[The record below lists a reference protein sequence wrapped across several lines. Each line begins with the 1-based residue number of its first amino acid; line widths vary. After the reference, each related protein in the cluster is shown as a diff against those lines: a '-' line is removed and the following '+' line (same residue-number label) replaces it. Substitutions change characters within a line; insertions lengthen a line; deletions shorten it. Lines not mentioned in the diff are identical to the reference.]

1 MPEQHWQSEVEKQPA
16 GLERRANEGPVGDA
30 GLNMK
35 RSEATKRIN
44 GLLGRVVSGE
54 GRYVSRVREVWVFG
68 SFARGALEVGDIDV
82 AVEFDQTK
90 DEAGRWFATLMAGG
104 FDHLGALRRE
114 LRGNQRV
121 LELHFNE
128 LDDLRKEGFATLAV
142 AARRLT
148 RSSARSTCGVGAK
161 CEGAA
166 CPA

>member
-90 DEAGRWFATLMAGG
+90 DEAGRWFATPDGG
-104 FDHLGALRRE
+104 RLRPSRRDQARASRQPARARAP
-114 LRGNQRV
+114 LQR
-121 LELHFNE
+121 
-128 LDDLRKEGFATLAV
+128 
-142 AARRLT
+142 AR
-148 RSSARSTCGVGAK
+148 
-161 CEGAA
+161 
-166 CPA
+166 